1 MDSNKSQSSRPMCS
15 FKNFIWI
22 SSQNSQES
30 KEKKKNILAQVFSPV
45 MFVKSKQL
53 YLEPLWTAVTKS
65 SVLSAIVEA
74 FL

>member
-30 KEKKKNILAQVFSPV
+30 KEKKNILAQVFSPV
-45 MFVKSKQL
+45 IFVKSKQL